1 MIKRYPK
8 YHCFFL
14 LCRKETNLKKKSN
27 DTNNESE
34 TNTERKKHAI
44 TCNFFLCIGGCSISR
59 VGIGVHSRVH
69 PILHIRLLTY

>member
-14 LCRKETNLKKKSN
+14 LCSKETNFKKN
-27 DTNNESE
+27 QMILTIESE